1 MTLLLDD
8 SRADALP
15 SLIQFSRMTVSAPT
29 PSTRMPPALLA
40 LAAAAF
46 TIGTSEF
53 VIMGLLPEMA
63 LDLGVSLSQ
72 AGLLVT
78 GYALGVVFGA
88 PVFAIATASFP
99 RKATLI
105 GLAMLFVLGN
115 LLCALAPSYSW
126 LMAARVVT
134 ALAHGTFFGIGSV
147 VAAGLVAP
155 NKRAQAIA
163 LMFTGLTL
171 ANVLGVPLGRI
182 IGEHYGWRMTFAAIV
197 VIALSAVASLVAL
210 LPRHIPMQGGSI
222 VREFALLADGR
233 VLLAL
238 ATSALVSASLFVVFT
253 YIAPLLTQVSGFSTA
268 AVAPILLVLG
278 VGLTIGSTVGGRLGD
293 RRLVPSLLLVLALDA
308 AALLLLHFV
317 LPFGA
322 LTVGVL
328 LVWSALSFALVPL
341 LQTLIVRHA
350 DAAPN
355 LASTLNQ
362 GAFNLG
368 NATGA
373 WIGSGLLAA
382 GAPLGGLPTV
392 GAGIAVIALALAFWS
407 SRLGERTAEL
417 PAT

>member
-1 MTLLLDD
+1 
-8 SRADALP
+8 
-15 SLIQFSRMTVSAPT
+15 
-29 PSTRMPPALLA
+29 MPPALLA

-78 GYALGVVFGA
+78 GYALGVVVGA
-88 PVFAIATASFP
+88 PIFAIATASLP

-115 LLCALAPSYSW
+115 LLCALAPSYNL

-182 IGEHYGWRMTFAAIV
+182 IGEHYGWRMTFASIV
-197 VIALSAVASLVAL
+197 LIALAAVASLIML
-210 LPRHIPMQGGSI
+210 LPKHIAMQRGNI
-222 VREFALLADGR
+222 LREFTVLADGR

-238 ATSALVSASLFVVFT
+238 ATSTLVSASLFVVFT
-253 YIAPLLTQVSGFSTA
+253 YIAPLLTQVSGFSSA

-293 RRLVPSLLLVLALDA
+293 RRLVPSLLMVLALDA
-308 AALLLLHFV
+308 VVLALLHFV
-317 LPFGA
+317 LPLGA
-322 LTVGVL
+322 LTVVTL

-368 NATGA
+368 NAGGA
-373 WIGSGLLAA
+373 WIGSGMLAA
-382 GAPLGGLPTV
+382 GAPLADLPWV
-392 GAGIAVIALALAFWS
+392 GSGIAVIALSLAFWS
-407 SRLGERTAEL
+407 SRLGERSVVTQA
-417 PAT
+417 A

>member
-1 MTLLLDD
+1 MTTPDETPPAA
-8 SRADALP
+8 S
-15 SLIQFSRMTVSAPT
+15 SRMPI
-29 PSTRMPPALLA
+29 ALLA

-46 TIGTSEF
+46 AIGTSEF
-53 VIMGLLPEMA
+53 VVMGLLPDMA
-63 LDLGVSLSQ
+63 LDLGVTLSQ

-78 GYALGVVFGA
+78 GYAMGVVVGA
-88 PVFAIATASFP
+88 PVFAVATAKLP

-105 GLAMLFVLGN
+105 ALASLFVLGN
-115 LLCALAPSYSW
+115 LLCALAPNYGL

-197 VIALSAVASLVAL
+197 LIALAAVASLVAL
-210 LPRHIPMQGGSI
+210 LPRHIEMQKGNI
-222 VREFALLADGR
+222 LREFTVLADGR

-238 ATSALVSASLFVVFT
+238 ATSALASASLFVVFT
-253 YIAPLLTQVSGFSTA
+253 FIAPLLTQVSGFSTT
-268 AVAPILLVLG
+268 AVAPILLLLG

-293 RRLVPSLLLVLALDA
+293 RRLVPSLLLVLGLNAVVLG
-308 AALLLLHFV
+308 LMHFV
-317 LPFGA
+317 LPMRA
-322 LTVGVL
+322 PTVAMM
-328 LVWSALSFALVPL
+328 LVWTTLSFALVPL
-341 LQTLIVRHA
+341 LQTLIVQHA
-350 DAAPN
+350 SAAPN

-373 WIGSGLLAA
+373 WIGSGMLAA
-382 GAPLGGLPTV
+382 GAPLADLTW
-392 GAGIAVIALALAFWS
+392 AGTAITLCALALAAWS
-407 SRLGERTAEL
+407 SRLGDRSPSLQA
-417 PAT
+417 A